1 MDISA
6 HPPSAVLSRYNVKR
20 MDYIEPPSQPE
31 PEPEQEFV
39 SARARRRRALRRAYF
54 PADEAGRSALFEH
67 LAQRAFPSYEL
78 FVFSLVAGVI
88 LGVGYFVNSLAL
100 IFFGILVAPVLTP
113 WIGLALAAIAGSFRL
128 FAQTLAALLFSA
140 FLVFISGLIAG
151 FATRIFGPLNFN
163 EAFTLSRL
171 WWPSF
176 VTLTIGSIIFTIS
189 FVRSETLPY
198 LPSALIS
205 SVLFTPL
212 CAAGFGLGSG
222 VEAVQLWPQGLLV
235 FLVHFCWAT
244 FFAILTLF
252 FLRFYPIN
260 FSGIA
265 LTAVSLIVIIATT
278 VFLTGFDQWIKI
290 QTGLAT
296 PPPASTAEATSTLAL
311 APSPPPSLT
320 LPATVFIGVPTTT
333 PSRISSPTETPR
345 PKQPSQLPPT
355 ETATSTITAEPT
367 PIIAQIRAAEGGGA
381 FIREKPGGKVI
392 ATLGNGATV
401 TIVPNDFQDVNG
413 VVWVHVFATVNDVR
427 VDGWMIQTL
436 LVTATPIADW
446 QPSSTPE
453 VTATP

>member
-1 MDISA
+1 MDFT
-6 HPPSAVLSRYNVKR
+6 
-20 MDYIEPPSQPE
+20 EPPSQ

-54 PADEAGRSALFEH
+54 PADEEGRAALFEH
-67 LAQRAFPSYEL
+67 LARRAYPSYEL

-88 LGVGYFVNSLAL
+88 LGLGYFVNSLAL

-113 WIGLALAAIAGSFRL
+113 WIGLSLAAIAGSFRL
-128 FAQTLAALLFSA
+128 FAQTFAALLLSA
-140 FLVFISGLIAG
+140 FLVFVSGLLAG
-151 FATRIFGPLNFN
+151 FATRVVGPLNFN

-176 VTLTIGSIIFTIS
+176 ATLTIGAIIFTIS

-222 VEAVQLWPQGLLV
+222 VEAAQLWPQGLLV
-235 FLVHFCWAT
+235 FIVHFCWAT

-260 FSGIA
+260 ASGIS
-265 LTAVSLIVIIATT
+265 LTAISLIIIVTT
-278 VFLTGFDQWIKI
+278 TIFLTDFDQWIKI
-290 QTGLAT
+290 QTGLST
-296 PPPASTAEATSTLAL
+296 PPPAPTAQATSTLAL
-311 APSPPPSLT
+311 VPTPTPSST
-320 LPATVFIGVPTTT
+320 LPATVFIGVPTMT
-333 PSRISSPTETPR
+333 PSRTPR
-345 PKQPSQLPPT
+345 PTQPSQLPPT

-367 PIIAQIRAAEGGGA
+367 PIIAQIRAEEGGGA

-413 VVWVHVFATVNDVR
+413 FVWVHVFTTVNEER

-446 QPSSTPE
+446 QPSSTPQ
-453 VTATP
+453 VTSTP

>member
-1 MDISA
+1 MEI
-6 HPPSAVLSRYNVKR
+6 N
-20 MDYIEPPSQPE
+20 EPTPQPE
-31 PEPEQEFV
+31 PEFV

-54 PADEAGRSALFEH
+54 PADEAGRAALFEH
-67 LAQRAFPSYEL
+67 LAQRAYPSYEL

-88 LGVGYFVNSLAL
+88 IGVGYFVNSLAL

-113 WIGLALAAIAGSFRL
+113 WIGLSLAAIAGSFRL
-128 FAQTLAALLFSA
+128 FAQTFVALLLSA
-140 FLVFISGLIAG
+140 FLVFASGLLAG
-151 FATRIFGPLNFN
+151 YASRIFGPLNFN

-176 VTLTIGSIIFTIS
+176 VILTIGSIIFTIS

-222 VEAVQLWPQGLLV
+222 VAAAELWPQGLLV
-235 FLVHFCWAT
+235 FIVHFAWAT

-252 FLRFYPIN
+252 FLRFYP
-260 FSGIA
+260 
-265 LTAVSLIVIIATT
+265 TT
-278 VFLTGFDQWIKI
+278 VRGASLTGFVIVTILVTTIFLTGFDQWIKI
-290 QTGLAT
+290 QTGLSTPLPAPLTQRISTTAPAPSALAT
-296 PPPASTAEATSTLAL
+296 HSATKPPA
-311 APSPPPSLT
+311 P
-320 LPATVFIGVPTTT
+320 TVFVDAPTAS
-333 PSRISSPTETPR
+333 PSRTPR
-345 PKQPSQLPPT
+345 PTTQSTLPPT
-355 ETATSTITAEPT
+355 ETSTSTVTAEPT

-401 TIVPNDFQDVNG
+401 TIVPNDFQEVGNA
-413 VVWVHVFATVNDVR
+413 VWVRVFATVNDAR
-427 VDGWMIQTL
+427 VEGWMIQSV

-446 QPSSTPE
+446 QPSPTPE
-453 VTATP
+453 VTSTP

>member
-1 MDISA
+1 MEI
-6 HPPSAVLSRYNVKR
+6 N
-20 MDYIEPPSQPE
+20 EPTPQPE
-31 PEPEQEFV
+31 PEFV

-54 PADEAGRSALFEH
+54 PSDEAGRAALFEH
-67 LAQRAFPSYEL
+67 LARRAYPSYEL

-113 WIGLALAAIAGSFRL
+113 WIGLSLAAIAGSFRL
-128 FAQTLAALLFSA
+128 FAQTFAALLLSA
-140 FLVFISGLIAG
+140 FLVFVSGLLAG
-151 FATRIFGPLNFN
+151 YASRIFGPLNFN

-176 VTLTIGSIIFTIS
+176 VILTIGSIIFTIS

-222 VEAVQLWPQGLLV
+222 VAAAELWPQGLLV
-235 FLVHFCWAT
+235 FIVHFAWAT
-244 FFAILTLF
+244 FFAIVTLF
-252 FLRFYPIN
+252 FLRFYPTTI
-260 FSGIA
+260 GGAA
-265 LTAVSLIVIIATT
+265 LTGFALVTILVTT
-278 VFLTGFDQWIKI
+278 VFLTGFDRWIKI
-290 QTGLAT
+290 QTGLST
-296 PPPASTAEATSTLAL
+296 PQPASLTEPISTPTPAPSAL
-311 APSPPPSLT
+311 ATNSATKPSPP
-320 LPATVFIGVPTTT
+320 TVFVGVPTAS
-333 PSRISSPTETPR
+333 PSRISSPTGTPR
-345 PKQPSQLPPT
+345 PTTQATLPPT
-355 ETATSTITAEPT
+355 ETSTSTITAEPT

-381 FIREKPGGKVI
+381 FIREKPGGKVL

-413 VVWVHVFATVNDVR
+413 VVWVRVFATVNDVR
-427 VDGWMIQTL
+427 VEGWMIQAV

-446 QPSSTPE
+446 QPSPTPE
-453 VTATP
+453 VTTTP

>member
-1 MDISA
+1 MDFT
-6 HPPSAVLSRYNVKR
+6 
-20 MDYIEPPSQPE
+20 EPPSQ

-54 PADEAGRSALFEH
+54 PTDEEGRAALFEH
-67 LAQRAFPSYEL
+67 LARRAYPSYEL

-88 LGVGYFVNSLAL
+88 LGLGYFVNSLAL

-113 WIGLALAAIAGSFRL
+113 WIGLSLAAIAGSFRL
-128 FAQTLAALLFSA
+128 FAQTFAALLLSA
-140 FLVFISGLIAG
+140 FLVFVSGLLAG
-151 FATRIFGPLNFN
+151 FATRVVGPLNFN

-176 VTLTIGSIIFTIS
+176 ATLTIGAIIFTIS

-222 VEAVQLWPQGLLV
+222 VEAAQLWPQGLLV
-235 FLVHFCWAT
+235 FIVHFCWAT

-260 FSGIA
+260 ASGIS
-265 LTAVSLIVIIATT
+265 LTAASLIVIITT
-278 VFLTGFDQWIKI
+278 TIFLTDFDQWIKI
-290 QTGLAT
+290 QTGLST
-296 PPPASTAEATSTLAL
+296 PPPAPTAQATSTLAL
-311 APSPPPSLT
+311 VPTLTPTST
-320 LPATVFIGVPTTT
+320 LPATVFIGVPTMT
-333 PSRISSPTETPR
+333 PSRTPR
-345 PKQPSQLPPT
+345 PTQPSQLPPT

-367 PIIAQIRAAEGGGA
+367 PIIAQIRAEEGGGA

-413 VVWVHVFATVNDVR
+413 VVWVHVFTTVNEER

-453 VTATP
+453 VTSTP